1 MEGRC
6 STERTFTDVLH
17 SPRMHLMRS
26 VYEVPLSLKYE
37 KMEKRQECDV
47 FPCKKKT
54 CYRLVHFASIDFYL
68 NNGAGGSG
76 VKMYMC
82 YDCYQKHKQLVFE
95 ARKLKKQYVIYKF
108 ENWTEVK

>member
-1 MEGRC
+1 MEG
-6 STERTFTDVLH
+6 RTFTDVLH

-26 VYEVPLSLKYE
+26 LYEVPLSLKYE
-37 KMEKRQECDV
+37 KMEKKQECDV

-54 CYRLVHFASIDFYL
+54 RYRLVHFASIYFSL